1 MTQSAADEVHIYHD
15 QTVRLADLAALED
28 VIDGFVFERC
38 QIVGPAVVAL
48 LGDTRISG
56 CQWSG
61 DPEAII
67 WPAHGRDKVVGAIGL
82 KNCQITGCEFFRVGI
97 LVPDSQIDVVRSGF
111 GLS

>member
-1 MTQSAADEVHIYHD
+1 MTNSAADEIRSYHD

-48 LGDTRISG
+48 LGSTRMTG

-67 WPAHGRDKVVGAIGL
+67 WPSHGRDKVVGAIGL
-82 KNCQITGCEFFRVGI
+82 KDCHITGCEFFRVGMF
-97 LVPDSQIDVVRSGF
+97 VPDSQIDAVRAGF
-111 GLS
+111 GL